1 MEALK
6 EKEADKA
13 KEARGPV
20 NDVGSKSRLSFL
32 PEVRRKSSDQ
42 NVIIDEQLFRQ
53 MQQTKK
59 QNQHQYELLQEQE
72 GELREQENGI
82 LGKLEGLAPDKSIK
96 NIWIIKPGE
105 NTNRGVGI
113 TVETDVN
120 EIKNIIN
127 TEGGG

>member
-72 GELREQENGI
+72 GELRE
-82 LGKLEGLAPDKSIK
+82 
-96 NIWIIKPGE
+96 
-105 NTNRGVGI
+105 
-113 TVETDVN
+113 
-120 EIKNIIN
+120 
-127 TEGGG
+127 